1 MKIETIDLQPSSI
14 GESLVRSLRDTGFA
28 VITNHGI
35 PRLAFKRFYRNW
47 EAYFASEDKNKDLF
61 SAEKQRGY
69 YPFKS
74 ENAKGFD
81 KKDLKEFFH
90 IYPDMEL
97 GPQHGASDTWYLY
110 NRMNQVGQELLRL
123 IDQYSEV
130 DGVSLFS
137 KPLDQMAENSPQTL
151 LRVLHYPPIGS
162 DVDGA
167 VRAAA
172 HEDIN
177 LITLLPA
184 ATYPGLQVKS
194 KYDEWIFADMEVPE
208 DAIIVNAGDMLQEAS
223 GGYFKSTTHRV
234 VNPTGY
240 GATISRYS
248 MPMFIHPHSDVRLS
262 DKYTAGEYLDER
274 LRELG
279 LK

>member
-1 MKIETIDLQPSSI
+1 MKIQTIDLKPKSI
-14 GESLVRSLRDTGFA
+14 GQDLVRSLRDTGFA
-28 VITNHGI
+28 VITGHGI
-35 PRLAFKRFYRNW
+35 PKELFTQAYEVWASYFK
-47 EAYFASEDKNKDLF
+47 SEEKFRDLF
-61 SAEKQRGY
+61 SKDKQKGY
-69 YPFKS
+69 YPMKS

-90 IYPDMEL
+90 LYPDMHL
-97 GPQHGASDTWYLY
+97 GKEHGGQLMWALY
-110 NRMNQVGQELLRL
+110 DSMETLGQELLGM
-123 IDQYSEV
+123 INDNSEV
-130 DGVSLFS
+130 KFS
-137 KPLDQMAENSPQTL
+137 VPLTEMADQSPQTL
-151 LRVLHYPPIGS
+151 LRILHYPPIGE
-162 DVDGA
+162 DADGA

-184 ATYPGLQVKS
+184 ATYPGLQVKT
-194 KYDEWIFADMEVPE
+194 KDGEWVFADMHVPE

-234 VNPTGY
+234 VNPTGH

-248 MPMFIHPHSDVRLS
+248 MPMFIHPHSTVRLS

>member
-1 MKIETIDLQPSSI
+1 MEIQKIDLRPRII
-14 GESLVRSLRDTGFA
+14 GSDLVRSLRETGFA
-28 VITNHGI
+28 IIKNHGI
-35 PRLAFKRFYRNW
+35 SKKLLDA
-47 EAYFASEDKNKDLF
+47 AYKDWAEYFSGEGKWKDKFQSNKQ
-61 SAEKQRGY
+61 EGY
-69 YPFKS
+69 YPMKS
-74 ENAKGFD
+74 ENAKGYD

-90 IYPDMEL
+90 LYRHMTLSGDAYATLEL
-97 GPQHGASDTWYLY
+97 FIQLENLGQYLL
-110 NRMNQVGQELLRL
+110 GL
-123 IDQYSEV
+123 IDEHSQV
-130 DGVSLFS
+130 DGKSRFSTPLVEMADESPKTLF
-137 KPLDQMAENSPQTL
+137 
-151 LRVLHYPPIGS
+151 RILHYPPLGGE
-162 DVDGA
+162 DDGA

-184 ATYPGLQVKS
+184 ATFPGLQVLGS
-194 KYDEWIFADMEVPE
+194 DGNWFMADTDP
-208 DAIIVNAGDMLQEAS
+208 DSIIVNAGDMLQEAS

-248 MPMFIHPHSDVRLS
+248 MPMFIHPHSNVRLS
-262 DKYTAGEYLDER
+262 EKYTAGEYLDER

>member
-1 MKIETIDLQPSSI
+1 MKIQTISLKPSSI
-14 GESLVRSLRDTGFA
+14 GENLVKSLKETGFA
-28 VITNHGI
+28 VITDHDI
-35 PRLAFKRFYRNW
+35 PMEMFDKAYATW
-47 EAYFASEDKNKDLF
+47 ADYFASEEKVKDLF
-61 SAEKQRGY
+61 SVDRQRGY
-69 YPFKS
+69 YPMKS
-74 ENAKGFD
+74 ENAKGFN

-90 IYPDMEL
+90 LYPDMHL
-97 GPQHGASDTWYLY
+97 GKQHGASDMWMLY
-110 NRMNQVGQELLRL
+110 ESMARLGQELLTM
-123 IDQYSEV
+123 ISANSPIE
-130 DGVSLFS
+130 FS
-137 KPLDQMAENSPQTL
+137 IPLQNMAYKSPQTL
-151 LRVLHYPPIGS
+151 LRILHYPPIGDDS
-162 DVDGA
+162 DGA

-184 ATYPGLQVKS
+184 ATYPGLQVKTA
-194 KYDEWIFADMEVPE
+194 DGEWVLADMNIPKN
-208 DAIIVNAGDMLQEAS
+208 AIIVNAGDMLQEAS

-248 MPMFIHPHSDVRLS
+248 MPMFIHPHADVRLS
-262 DKYTAGEYLDER
+262 EKYTAGEYLDER

>member
-1 MKIETIDLQPSSI
+1 MKIETVDLNPSSI
-14 GESLVRSLRDTGFA
+14 GESLVRSLRETGFA

-35 PRLAFKRFYRNW
+35 PKEMFDLTYETWAK
-47 EAYFASEDKNKDLF
+47 YFASEEKFKDLF

-69 YPFKS
+69 YPMKS
-74 ENAKGFD
+74 ENAKGYD

-90 IYPDMEL
+90 IYPDMVLE
-97 GPQHGASDTWYLY
+97 PQHGGSNTWALY
-110 NRMNQVGQELLRL
+110 TLMSRLGDRLLRL
-123 IDQYSEV
+123 INDHSPVEFPV
-130 DGVSLFS
+130 
-137 KPLDQMAENSPQTL
+137 PLHKMAQNSPQTL
-151 LRVLHYPPIGS
+151 LRVLHYPPIGDDS
-162 DVDGA
+162 DGA

-184 ATYPGLQVKS
+184 ATYPGLQVKTATG
-194 KYDEWIFADMEVPE
+194 DWIFADQHVPA
-208 DAIIVNAGDMLQEAS
+208 DAIIINAGDMLQEAS

-234 VNPTGY
+234 VNPTGH
-240 GATISRYS
+240 GATVSRYS
-248 MPMFIHPHSDVRLS
+248 MPMFIHPHSEVRLS
-262 DKYTAGEYLDER
+262 DRYTAGEYLDER

>member
-1 MKIETIDLQPSSI
+1 MKIETINLQPSSI

-28 VITNHGI
+28 VVTGHGI
-35 PRLAFKRFYRNW
+35 PKELFTRVYKSW
-47 EAYFASEDKNKDLF
+47 EYYFNNGDKQADLF
-61 SAEKQRGY
+61 SSNNQRGY

-81 KKDLKEFFH
+81 QKDLKEFFH

-97 GPQHGASDTWYLY
+97 KVDHHPSGTWHLYMMMSDL
-110 NRMNQVGQELLRL
+110 GQKLLGL
-123 IDQYSEV
+123 IDQHSAVKGCSIFTTPLSE
-130 DGVSLFS
+130 
-137 KPLDQMAENSPQTL
+137 MAFNSPQTL
-151 LRVLHYPPIGS
+151 LRILHYPPIKE
-162 DVDGA
+162 DPDGA

-184 ATYPGLQVKS
+184 ATYPGLQVKT
-194 KYDEWIFADMEVPE
+194 KDGEWIFADMHVPD

-234 VNPTGY
+234 VNPTGF

-274 LRELG
+274 LKELG

>member
-1 MKIETIDLQPSSI
+1 MKIETIDLKPKSI
-14 GESLVRSLRDTGFA
+14 GQDLVSSLRETGFA

-35 PRLAFKRFYRNW
+35 PMEKFEKAYTTW
-47 EAYFASEDKNKDLF
+47 AAYFASEEKFKDLF
-61 SAEKQRGY
+61 TPNWQRGY
-69 YPFKS
+69 YPMKS
-74 ENAKGFD
+74 ENAKGFE

-90 IYPDMEL
+90 LYPDMHL
-97 GPQHGASDTWYLY
+97 GQNHGASDMWNLY
-110 NRMNQVGQELLRL
+110 TNMANIGQQLLKM
-123 IDQYSEV
+123 IDENSEV
-130 DGVSLFS
+130 KFS
-137 KPLDQMAENSPQTL
+137 VPLDEMAEQSPQTL
-151 LRVLHYPPIGS
+151 LRILHYPPIGA
-162 DVDGA
+162 DEDGA

-184 ATYPGLQVKS
+184 ATYPGLQVKAADGS
-194 KYDEWIFADMEVPE
+194 WVFADMHVPK

-223 GGYFKSTTHRV
+223 NGYFKSTTHRV
-234 VNPTGY
+234 VNPTGL

-248 MPMFIHPHSDVRLS
+248 MPMFIHPHSEVRLS
-262 DKYTAGEYLDER
+262 EKYTAGEYLDER

>member
-1 MKIETIDLQPSSI
+1 MEIKTINAYAPDVGDELV
-14 GESLVRSLRDTGFA
+14 ESLKNTGFA
-28 VITNHGI
+28 VITDHGI
-35 PRLAFKRFYRNW
+35 PDEMFEQAYKDLA
-47 EAYFASEDKNKDLF
+47 AYFASEEKFKDLF
-61 SAEKQRGY
+61 AADRQRGY
-69 YPFKS
+69 YPMKS
-74 ENAKGFD
+74 ENAKGFS
-81 KKDLKEFFH
+81 KKDLKEFYH
-90 IYPDMEL
+90 LYPDMKDQSIPGGKNTWDLYNHMAEL
-97 GPQHGASDTWYLY
+97 GQ
-110 NRMNQVGQELLRL
+110 RLLRK
-123 IDQYSEV
+123 INNSSEV
-130 DGVSLFS
+130 GFDR
-137 KPLDQMAENSPQTL
+137 PLQHMAENSPSTL
-151 LRVLHYPPIGS
+151 FRFLHYPPIFGE

-177 LITLLPA
+177 LLTLLPA
-184 ATYPGLQVKS
+184 ATYPGLQVKDA
-194 KYDEWIFADMEVPE
+194 KGNWIFADMHVPKN
-208 DAIIVNAGDMLQEAS
+208 AIIINAGDMLQEAS

-234 VNPTGY
+234 VNPTGH

>member
-1 MKIETIDLQPSSI
+1 MKIETIDLKPKTI

-28 VITNHGI
+28 VVTGHGI
-35 PRLAFKRFYRNW
+35 PSIAFRQFYRSW
-47 EAYFASEDKNKDLF
+47 EKYFASEEKFKDLF
-61 SAEKQRGY
+61 APDRQRGY
-69 YPFKS
+69 YPMKS
-74 ENAKGFD
+74 ENAKGFS

-90 IYPDMEL
+90 IYPGMEL
-97 GPQHGASDTWYLY
+97 GEIHGASSTWHLY
-110 NRMNQVGQELLRL
+110 HRLNQLGQELLQM

-130 DGVSLFS
+130 DGVSRFS
-137 KPLDQMAENSPQTL
+137 MPLEDMAKDSPQTL
-151 LRVLHYPPIGS
+151 LRVLHYPPIGE
-162 DVDGA
+162 DADGA

-184 ATYPGLQVKS
+184 ATYPGLQVKTA
-194 KYDEWIFADMEVPE
+194 DGEWIFADEHVPK

-223 GGYFKSTTHRV
+223 GGYFKSTSHRV
-234 VNPTGY
+234 VNPIGE
-240 GATISRYS
+240 GAKISRYS

-262 DKYTAGEYLDER
+262 DRYTAGEYLDER

>member
-1 MKIETIDLQPSSI
+1 MELFSTAYDNWSSYF
-14 GESLVRSLRDTGFA
+14 ESQEKT
-28 VITNHGI
+28 
-35 PRLAFKRFYRNW
+35 
-47 EAYFASEDKNKDLF
+47 KDLF
-61 SAEKQRGY
+61 APNRQRGY

-74 ENAKGFD
+74 ENAKGFS

-90 IYPDMEL
+90 LYPDMCL
-97 GPQHGASDTWYLY
+97 GEMHGGEDTWNLY
-110 NRMNQVGQELLRL
+110 NAMNTLGQELLKQ
-123 IDQYSEV
+123 INDNCEV
-130 DGVSLFS
+130 KFS
-137 KPLDQMAENSPQTL
+137 VPLQEMAEESPQTL
-151 LRVLHYPPIGS
+151 LRILHYPPIG
-162 DVDGA
+162 DDEDGA

-184 ATYPGLQVKS
+184 ATYPGLQVKDS
-194 KYDEWIFADMEVPE
+194 EGKWIFADMHVPK

-223 GGYFKSTTHRV
+223 KGYFKSTTHRV
-234 VNPTGY
+234 VNPIGP
-240 GATISRYS
+240 GAAISRYS
-248 MPMFIHPHSDVRLS
+248 MPMFIHPHPNVRLS

>member
-1 MKIETIDLQPSSI
+1 MKIQTIDLKPKSI
-14 GESLVRSLRDTGFA
+14 GQDLVRSLRDTGFA
-28 VITNHGI
+28 VITGHGI
-35 PRLAFKRFYRNW
+35 PKELFTQAYEVWADYFK
-47 EAYFASEDKNKDLF
+47 SEEKFKDLF
-61 SAEKQRGY
+61 SKDKQKGY
-69 YPFKS
+69 YPMKS

-90 IYPDMEL
+90 LYPDMHL
-97 GPQHGASDTWYLY
+97 GKEHGGQLMWALY
-110 NRMNQVGQELLRL
+110 DSMETLGQELLGM
-123 IDQYSEV
+123 INDNSEV
-130 DGVSLFS
+130 KFS
-137 KPLDQMAENSPQTL
+137 VPLTEMADQSPQTL
-151 LRVLHYPPIGS
+151 LRILHYPPIGDDS
-162 DVDGA
+162 DGA

-184 ATYPGLQVKS
+184 ATYPGLQVQTK
-194 KYDEWIFADMEVPE
+194 DGEWVFADMHVPD

-234 VNPTGY
+234 VNPTGH

-248 MPMFIHPHSDVRLS
+248 MPMFIHPHSTVRLS
-262 DKYTAGEYLDER
+262 EKYTAGEYLDER

>member
-1 MKIETIDLQPSSI
+1 MKIETVSVYAPEASEQLV
-14 GESLVRSLRDTGFA
+14 ESLKNTGFA
-28 VITNHGI
+28 VITDHGI
-35 PRLAFKRFYRNW
+35 PEDLFKKAYENW
-47 EAYFASEDKNKDLF
+47 AAYFASKEKFNDLF
-61 SAEKQRGY
+61 APDRQRGY
-69 YPFKS
+69 YPMKS

-90 IYPDMEL
+90 LYPDMK
-97 GPQHGASDTWYLY
+97 
-110 NRMNQVGQELLRL
+110 GQEIPGGQETWELREHMEVLGQRLLRL
-123 IDQYSEV
+123 INWSSEV
-130 DGVSLFS
+130 EFPI
-137 KPLDQMAENSPQTL
+137 PLNEMAENSPQTL
-151 LRVLHYPPIGS
+151 LRVLHYPPIFGQ
-162 DVDGA
+162 DNDGA

-184 ATYPGLQVKS
+184 ATYPGLQVKTADG
-194 KYDEWIFADMEVPE
+194 KWIFADMHVPD

-234 VNPTGY
+234 VNPTGH